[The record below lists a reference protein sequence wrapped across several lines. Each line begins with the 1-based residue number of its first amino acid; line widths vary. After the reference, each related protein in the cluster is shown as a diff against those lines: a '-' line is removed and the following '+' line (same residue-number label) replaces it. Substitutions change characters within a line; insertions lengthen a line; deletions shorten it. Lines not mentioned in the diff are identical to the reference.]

1 MTALKCDYIETPL
14 KNALFRLTTMTINA
28 VHQEQDN
35 RLFNLAW
42 VRVIALAIAAFVFN
56 TTEFV
61 PIALLT
67 DIGASFDLPA
77 EKVGIM
83 ITIYAWVVAI
93 ASLPLMLLVSSFE
106 RKRLLTIVFIVFV
119 LSHVVTFL
127 AGSFTTLII
136 GRIGVALSHAVFWSI
151 TAALAIRVAPF
162 GKKSQALGI
171 LATGTALATVLGIP
185 LGRII
190 GQMVGWRYTFLLIGI
205 AAFITLIVLFLI
217 LPRLPSQNAGSAK
230 SIPLIFKRPALVGI
244 FLITAIIVTA
254 HFTAYSYI
262 EPFSESIAKIS
273 ANKTT
278 FLLLIFGG
286 AGIIGSIIFSKLN
299 SKHPLSFL
307 PISLA
312 FVSISLLL
320 VLPSTYFN
328 NGLLYLSLL
337 WGVSMTCIGLTLQL
351 KVLELAPD
359 ATDIAMSIFSGI
371 FNIGIGG
378 GALVGTI
385 VITKI
390 GLANISI
397 VAFIISAI
405 ALLLTIFCFIRYRT
419 VLLKAA
425 ESTQEI
431 VVH

>member
-1 MTALKCDYIETPL
+1 
-14 KNALFRLTTMTINA
+14 MTIHTEHPQHENST
-28 VHQEQDN
+28 
-35 RLFNLAW
+35 FNLAW
-42 VRVIALAIAAFVFN
+42 IRVIALAIAAFVFN

-93 ASLPLMLLVSSFE
+93 ASLPLMLLVSNFE
-106 RKRLLTIVFIVFV
+106 RKKLLTIVFIVFV
-119 LSHVVTFL
+119 LSHIITFF
-127 AGSFTTLII
+127 ADSFTILIA

-151 TAALAIRVAPF
+151 TAALAIRVAPL

-190 GQMVGWRYTFLLIGI
+190 GQLVGWRYTFLLIGI
-205 AAFITLIVLFLI
+205 AAFITLIVLYII
-217 LPRLPSQNAGSAK
+217 LPRLPSQNAGSVK

-244 FLITAIIVTA
+244 FIITAIIVTA

-273 ANKTT
+273 PNKTT

-286 AGIIGSIIFSKLN
+286 AGIIGSIIFSQLN

-307 PISLA
+307 PISMA
-312 FVSISLLL
+312 FVFVSLLL
-320 VLPSTYFN
+320 VLPSTYFKD
-328 NGLLYLSLL
+328 GLLYLSLL

-359 ATDIAMSIFSGI
+359 ATDIAMSIYSGI

-385 VITKI
+385 VITKM
-390 GLANISI
+390 GLSNISI
-397 VAFIISAI
+397 IAAVISAV
-405 ALLLTIFCFIRYRT
+405 ALILTAFYFTRYRSIF
-419 VLLKAA
+419 LKSA
-425 ESTQEI
+425 ESTQDI

>member
-1 MTALKCDYIETPL
+1 
-14 KNALFRLTTMTINA
+14 MTIQ
-28 VHQEQDN
+28 QEHLLHENDH
-35 RLFNLAW
+35 FNLAW
-42 VRVIALAIAAFVFN
+42 IRVIALAIAAFVFN

-93 ASLPLMLLVSSFE
+93 ASLPLMLLVSNFE
-106 RKRLLTIVFIVFV
+106 RKKLLTMVFIVFV
-119 LSHVVTFL
+119 LSHIVTFF
-127 AGSFTTLII
+127 ADSFTILIA

-151 TAALAIRVAPF
+151 TAALAIRVAPL

-190 GQMVGWRYTFLLIGI
+190 GQIVGWRYTFLLIGL
-205 AAFITLIVLFLI
+205 AALLTLIVLYLI
-217 LPRLPSQNAGSAK
+217 LPKLPSQNAGSAK
-230 SIPLIFKRPALVGI
+230 SIPMIFKRPALVGI
-244 FLITAIIVTA
+244 FIITAIVVTA

-262 EPFSESIAKIS
+262 EPFSETIAKIS
-273 ANKTT
+273 PNKTT

-299 SKHPLSFL
+299 GKHPLAFL
-307 PISLA
+307 PISMA
-312 FVSISLLL
+312 FLTVSLLL
-320 VLPSTYFN
+320 VLPSTYFA
-328 NGLLYLSLL
+328 NGLLYLSII
-337 WGVSMTCIGLTLQL
+337 WGVAMTCLGLTLQL

-359 ATDIAMSIFSGI
+359 ATDIAMSIYSGI

-378 GALVGTI
+378 GALMGTV
-385 VITKI
+385 VITHI
-390 GLANISI
+390 GLSSISNI
-397 VAFIISAI
+397 AFIISAI
-405 ALLLTIFCFIRYRT
+405 ALLLTLFYFIYYRQT
-419 VLLKAA
+419 FIKAA
-425 ESTQEI
+425 ESTQSV

>member
-1 MTALKCDYIETPL
+1 
-14 KNALFRLTTMTINA
+14 MTIHEAHPQHEN
-28 VHQEQDN
+28 HH
-35 RLFNLAW
+35 FNLAW
-42 VRVIALAIAAFVFN
+42 MRVIALAIAAFVFN

-67 DIGASFDLPA
+67 DIGASFNLPA
-77 EKVGIM
+77 AKVGIM

-93 ASLPLMLLVSSFE
+93 ASLPLMLLVSNFE
-106 RKRLLTIVFIVFV
+106 RKKLLTIVFIVFV
-119 LSHVVTFL
+119 LSHIVTFF
-127 AGSFTTLII
+127 ADSFTTLIA

-151 TAALAIRVAPF
+151 TAALAIRVAPL

-190 GQMVGWRYTFLLIGI
+190 GQLVGWRYTFLLIGC
-205 AAFITLIVLFLI
+205 AALITLIVLYII
-217 LPRLPSQNAGSAK
+217 LPKLPSQNAGTAK
-230 SIPLIFKRPALVGI
+230 SIPIIFKRPALVGI
-244 FLITAIIVTA
+244 FIITAIIVTA

-273 ANKTT
+273 PNKTT

-286 AGIIGSIIFSKLN
+286 AGIIGSVIFSKLN
-299 SKHPLSFL
+299 GKHPLSFL
-307 PISLA
+307 PISMA

-320 VLPSTYFN
+320 VLPSTYFKD
-328 NGLLYLSLL
+328 GLLYLSLL

-359 ATDIAMSIFSGI
+359 ATDIAMAIYSGI
-371 FNIGIGG
+371 FNMGIGG
-378 GALVGTI
+378 GALVGTL
-385 VITKI
+385 VISNI
-390 GLANISI
+390 GLSRISI
-397 VAFIISAI
+397 VAFGISII
-405 ALLLTIFCFIRYRT
+405 ALVLTTFCFIHYRK
-419 VLLKAA
+419 VFLKGAQ
-425 ESTQEI
+425 STQDI